1 MCTIKRGY
9 HNNIINSGN
18 CISDERTIRKAC
30 PFYFRVVD
38 TLGDAGVQFVED
50 DGDDDAS
57 SHTNDTN
64 PQPSQRQGEQN
75 GNAQADKPSTQP
87 RSNQQS
93 VIRIR
98 QNPQPYSTRQRRQP
112 IRYIEESSSSSS
124 SDSSDNDEP
133 QRPPKKRINT
143 NHQRSATTTTTI
155 IPQDPN
161 PTPPSSQ
168 HMMDRLHQQNQ
179 ELLEQQTR
187 IYRIQEMQ
195 AQATLIQ
202 RMQEAGFTKDEITE
216 NLQYVRTGGST

>member
-1 MCTIKRGY
+1 MIKRDY
-9 HNNIINSGN
+9 HNSVINSGN
-18 CISDERTIRKAC
+18 SISDERTIRKAC

-38 TLGDAGVQFVED
+38 TLGDAGVEFVQD
-50 DGDDDAS
+50 DGDDTAP
-57 SHTNDTN
+57 HTSDTN
-64 PQPSQRQGEQN
+64 PQPSQQQGEQN
-75 GNAQADKPSTQP
+75 GNAQGDKPSTQP
-87 RSNQQS
+87 RSNQQG
-93 VIRIR
+93 VIHIR
-98 QNPQPYSTRQRRQP
+98 RNPQPYSTRQRRQP
-112 IRYIEESSSSSS
+112 IRYIEESSSSSSSS

-143 NHQRSATTTTTI
+143 NHQRPAATTTTI
-155 IPQDPN
+155 IPQDSN

-168 HMMDRLHQQNQ
+168 YMLDRLHQQNQ